1 MRFSLVFNLDQF
13 DKEKLFQRNS
23 QIDNNK
29 KEQRQMSYRIGVG
42 FDVHQLEEGN
52 SLVLGGVK
60 INHIKGTV
68 AHSDGDVVIHAI
80 CDAMLGSLCL
90 GDIGLLFPDNDS
102 RYKDIDSKF
111 LFIKVLEEVYNKGYK
126 VVNIDV
132 SLVLEK
138 PKIQSYISKMRMN
151 ISNYSANIQQS
162 IKKISYNDISIK
174 ATTNEKIGYIGRAR
188 RCCMPCCSLIKK
200 I

>member
-1 MRFSLVFNLDQF
+1 
-13 DKEKLFQRNS
+13 
-23 QIDNNK
+23 
-29 KEQRQMSYRIGVG
+29 MSYRIGVG

-52 SLVLGGVK
+52 SLILGGIK

-132 SLVLEK
+132 SLVLEE
-138 PKIQSYISKMRMN
+138 PKIQSHVFKMRKK
-151 ISNYSANIQQS
+151 ISEYSANIHKN
-162 IKKISYNDISIK
+162 IKKISHNDISIK
-174 ATTNEKIGYIGRAR
+174 ATTNEKIGYIGRQEGVA
-188 RCCMPCCSLIKK
+188 CHAVVLLHK

>member
-1 MRFSLVFNLDQF
+1 
-13 DKEKLFQRNS
+13 
-23 QIDNNK
+23 
-29 KEQRQMSYRIGVG
+29 MSYRNGVG

-52 SLVLGGVK
+52 SLILVGIK

-68 AHSDGDVVIHAI
+68 AHSDGDFVIHAI

-90 GDIGLLFPDNDS
+90 GDIVLLFPDNDS

-138 PKIQSYISKMRMN
+138 PKIQSYISKMRMK
-151 ISNYSANIQQS
+151 ISNYSANIHQS

-174 ATTNEKIGYIGRAR
+174 ATTNEKIGYIGRQEGVA
-188 RCCMPCCSLIKK
+188 CHAVVLLKK

>member
-1 MRFSLVFNLDQF
+1 
-13 DKEKLFQRNS
+13 
-23 QIDNNK
+23 
-29 KEQRQMSYRIGVG
+29 MSYRIGVG
-42 FDVHQLEEGN
+42 FDVHQLEEEN
-52 SLVLGGVK
+52 SLVLGGIK

-138 PKIQSYISKMRMN
+138 PKIQSHVFKMR
-151 ISNYSANIQQS
+151 NY
-162 IKKISYNDISIK
+162 
-174 ATTNEKIGYIGRAR
+174 
-188 RCCMPCCSLIKK
+188 
-200 I
+200 